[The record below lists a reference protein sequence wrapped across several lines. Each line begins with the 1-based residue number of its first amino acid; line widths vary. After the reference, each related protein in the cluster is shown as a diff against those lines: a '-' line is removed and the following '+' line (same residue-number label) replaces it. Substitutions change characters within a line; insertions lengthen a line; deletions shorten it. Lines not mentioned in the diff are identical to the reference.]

1 MWRDGIVRQDTTIVA
16 QRVVASQLRGVT
28 AHQRRRIGRTLV
40 DFKVRPR
47 AHGRHGAGRE
57 VLVLLGGGQRA
68 GPGAAEAGHCTARA
82 AAAAEVLVDMVRGV
96 NGGRVAMVVRVVRL
110 HRALVNVVEVVMVG
124 AIGVVCIGVVVR
136 EVVRLTAQRLHIRP
150 VVVGNVVAL
159 RIFFRRREL
168 RVDGSRWVGR
178 RRRVH
183 QKRGTHDHHTPL
195 IIFEVNFDAQI
206 IPLSSR
212 FRLQFRLQPTRRQ
225 APPKCLFCR
234 THVTGAGTNQRGE
247 RADRAGFA
255 ESTSLSDSDELL
267 ATTSQQVYTHF
278 SAQWPP
284 RTVPPVLPVH
294 TTDLQ
299 VH

>member
-1 MWRDGIVRQDTTIVA
+1 M
-16 QRVVASQLRGVT
+16 VASQLRGVA
-28 AHQRRRIGRTLV
+28 AHQRPSAGAASRRPG
-40 DFKVRPR
+40 

-68 GPGAAEAGHCTARA
+68 GPSAAEAPGA
-82 AAAAEVLVDMVRGV
+82 ADVLVDVVRWVDGCGV
-96 NGGRVAMVVRVVRL
+96 GMVVGVRL
-110 HRALVNVVEVVMVG
+110 HRALVNVVEVVVVG
-124 AIGVVCIGVVVR
+124 AIGVVRVRVVVR

-168 RVDGSRWVGR
+168 WVDGTRWVSR

-225 APPKCLFCR
+225 APP
-234 THVTGAGTNQRGE
+234 
-247 RADRAGFA
+247 
-255 ESTSLSDSDELL
+255 
-267 ATTSQQVYTHF
+267 
-278 SAQWPP
+278 
-284 RTVPPVLPVH
+284 
-294 TTDLQ
+294 
-299 VH
+299 